1 MAQPPANKLLALRL
15 EIKSVQLSVAKSVTS
30 PAAIVI
36 FCNSPKFKSKR
47 LTAEYKMCILVFR
60 LSQPKL
66 LLRIS
71 EKTKSPIAKTTVK
84 IVNAAAILA
93 KASRLRP

>member
-1 MAQPPANKLLALRL
+1 MAQPPASRLLALRL

-47 LTAEYKMCILVFR
+47 LTAECAYWSFGFPNR
-60 LSQPKL
+60 
-66 LLRIS
+66 
-71 EKTKSPIAKTTVK
+71 
-84 IVNAAAILA
+84 NYY
-93 KASRLRP
+93 